1 MAGHLRK
8 SASGRVAIN
17 PSDSVLTD
25 FSRRRQRTQATV
37 YRVQPMISRQDAE
50 VLTAKKTAQRETV
63 KAAAAQSLSCDAVRF
78 IEIDASAEGQRLDNF
93 LLKIAKG
100 VPKSHI
106 YRVIRSGEVRLN
118 KGRTDEKAR
127 LALGDIVRVP
137 PLKTAQRTGDVKTAP
152 VIREAELPVLFED
165 EHLLVVNKPS
175 GLAAHGGSGVAF
187 GLIDTAGAL
196 IVCKTRKALVRL
208 HEMQR
213 EGKVEKHYRLLVQG
227 DWVNDRQHVKAPLAR
242 YVLPSGERRVKVDE
256 VEGLSAH
263 TIFTLIERFGDVSF
277 LDAELKTGRT
287 HQIRVHAL
295 STGHPLVGDDKYGD
309 YAFNDAVKKGSLG
322 VRFARLFLH
331 AMRLQFIH
339 PVTGS
344 PVTITAPLPAECEA
358 LLAALKARG
367 RVKDAK

>member
-1 MAGHLRK
+1 
-8 SASGRVAIN
+8 
-17 PSDSVLTD
+17 
-25 FSRRRQRTQATV
+25 
-37 YRVQPMISRQDAE
+37 MISRQDAE

-187 GLIDTAGAL
+187 GLIERLRASRPAAPFLELAHRLDRDTSGAL

-309 YAFNDAVKKGSLG
+309 YAFNDDVKKGSLG

-358 LLAALKARG
+358 LLAALRARG

>member
-1 MAGHLRK
+1 
-8 SASGRVAIN
+8 
-17 PSDSVLTD
+17 
-25 FSRRRQRTQATV
+25 
-37 YRVQPMISRQDAE
+37 MISRQDAE

-187 GLIDTAGAL
+187 GLIERLRASRPAAPFLELAHRLDRDTSGAL
-196 IVCKTRKALVRL
+196 IVCKTRKA
-208 HEMQR
+208 
-213 EGKVEKHYRLLVQG
+213 
-227 DWVNDRQHVKAPLAR
+227 
-242 YVLPSGERRVKVDE
+242 
-256 VEGLSAH
+256 
-263 TIFTLIERFGDVSF
+263 LIERFGDVSF

-358 LLAALKARG
+358 LLAALRARG